1 MPDGERPEKVIKSY
15 NRKVVGNMLFRKAET
30 REAEAIRAL
39 YQAVIGTPFCTW
51 DESYPGETEIA
62 GDLSA
67 GTLYVLEEDHQVIGA
82 ISIVPE
88 NEMDHFSCWSV
99 KRNAREFARVVLK
112 PDQQHR
118 GLSVYLVEGIIRE
131 LQRQG
136 VAAIHIA
143 VAKEN
148 IPAQKLYRK
157 TRFDFCG
164 EADMYGHSYFLCE
177 RTIEICSK
185 KEV

>member
-1 MPDGERPEKVIKSY
+1 M
-15 NRKVVGNMLFRKAET
+15 
-30 REAEAIRAL
+30 
-39 YQAVIGTPFCTW
+39 
-51 DESYPGETEIA
+51 
-62 GDLSA
+62 
-67 GTLYVLEEDHQVIGA
+67 
-82 ISIVPE
+82 
-88 NEMDHFSCWSV
+88 
-99 KRNAREFARVVLK
+99 K

-177 RTIEICSK
+177 RTIETCSK

>member
-1 MPDGERPEKVIKSY
+1 MIKSY

-177 RTIEICSK
+177 RTIKICSK